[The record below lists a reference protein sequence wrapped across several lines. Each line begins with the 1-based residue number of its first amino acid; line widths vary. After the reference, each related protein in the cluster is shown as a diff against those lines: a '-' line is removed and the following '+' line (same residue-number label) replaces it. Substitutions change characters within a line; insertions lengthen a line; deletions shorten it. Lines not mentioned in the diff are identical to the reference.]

1 MTQQPLARTA
11 PLPDPVEQ
19 ADAPSTTPVDAFD
32 QEVATPDLVRLY
44 LDEIGKAPLL
54 DAATEV
60 DLAQRIEAGLYA
72 RHLLD
77 QLGHRRAVKLR
88 DARKIATTS
97 ELDRLAT
104 DGDLAKRAF
113 IRANLRLVV
122 SLARRYRRASMPLL
136 DLIQEGNVGLVR
148 AVEKFDYARGYK
160 FSTYA
165 TWWIRQ
171 SIGRAIAEQS
181 RTVRLPVH
189 QVEKL
194 SRLSRTRRELAAS
207 LGRDATD
214 VEVAAEMGLDVD
226 TVQDLDPISRTPA
239 SLDALVGEDGGTT
252 LGDLVDAADPSP
264 EDIVVE
270 NDSRDALVGLVDRL
284 TEREAEVI
292 RCRYGLVPGPKQTY
306 ERSPAASASPGS
318 GCARSSA
325 RRSTSCAAGCESDE
339 DDRQRP
345 STCARTAVDQ
355 RPVAGARLQRRAVD
369 RAAEVVHRLARPAG
383 PARPSGRAG
392 PARAARTPPTTS
404 SPAQT
409 NIAVRYAG
417 CSRSGSA

>member
-1 MTQQPLARTA
+1 MTQQPLSRTA
-11 PLPDPVEQ
+11 PLPESTAVTQPDLYVLPDLSDSDGTASDTPDV
-19 ADAPSTTPVDAFD
+19 ATPAPATDAFD

-60 DLAQRIEAGLYA
+60 ELAQRIEAGLYA

-88 DARKIATTS
+88 EARKVAS
-97 ELDRLAT
+97 SVELTRLV
-104 DGDLAKRAF
+104 DQGEVAKRAF

-122 SLARRYRRASMPLL
+122 SLARRYTRASMPLL

-194 SRLSRTRRELAAS
+194 SRLSRTRRDLSAT

-214 VEVAAEMGLDVD
+214 AEVAVEMGVDVD
-226 TVQDLDPISRTPA
+226 TVQDLDRISRTPA
-239 SLDALVGEDGGTT
+239 SLDALVGDDGGTT
-252 LGDLVDAADPSP
+252 LGDLVDASDATP
-264 EDIVVE
+264 EDLVVE
-270 NDSRDALVGLVDRL
+270 ADSRGELIGLVDRL
-284 TEREAEVI
+284 TDRESEVI

-306 ERSPAASASPGS
+306 EEI
-318 GCARSSA
+318 
-325 RRSTSCAAGCESDE
+325 AGRIGVSRERVRQIEREALERLRLWVSDT
-339 DDRQRP
+339 D
-345 STCARTAVDQ
+345 
-355 RPVAGARLQRRAVD
+355 
-369 RAAEVVHRLARPAG
+369 
-383 PARPSGRAG
+383 
-392 PARAARTPPTTS
+392 
-404 SPAQT
+404 
-409 NIAVRYAG
+409 
-417 CSRSGSA
+417 

>member
-11 PLPDPVEQ
+11 PDRTGDSQPDLTLLPDVS
-19 ADAPSTTPVDAFD
+19 AAAPEPLDGIGVVPPVDAFD
-32 QEVATPDLVRLY
+32 LEVATPDLVRLY

-77 QLGHRRAVKLR
+77 DLGHRRAVKLR
-88 DARKIATTS
+88 EARKVATTL

-104 DGDLAKRAF
+104 DGELAKRAF

-122 SLARRYRRASMPLL
+122 SLARRYTRASMPLL

-194 SRLSRTRRELAAS
+194 SRLSRTRRDLSAS
-207 LGRDATD
+207 LGRDASD
-214 VEVAAEMGLDVD
+214 AEVAAELDLD
-226 TVQDLDPISRTPA
+226 LETVQDLDRISRTPA
-239 SLDALVGEDGGTT
+239 SLDALVGDDGGTT

-270 NDSRDALVGLVDRL
+270 HDSRDELVGLVDRL
-284 TEREAEVI
+284 TDREAEVI

-306 ERSPAASASPGS
+306 E
-318 GCARSSA
+318 
-325 RRSTSCAAGCESDE
+325 EI
-339 DDRQRP
+339 
-345 STCARTAVDQ
+345 
-355 RPVAGARLQRRAVD
+355 
-369 RAAEVVHRLARPAG
+369 
-383 PARPSGRAG
+383 SGRLGVSRERVRQIEREALE
-392 PARAARTPPTTS
+392 RLRLWVSAAD
-404 SPAQT
+404 
-409 NIAVRYAG
+409 
-417 CSRSGSA
+417 

>member
-11 PLPDPVEQ
+11 PLPE
-19 ADAPSTTPVDAFD
+19 STTTQPDLYVLPELSDSEDTTSDQTTPAPATDVFD

-88 DARKIATTS
+88 EARKVATTRS
-97 ELDRLAT
+97 SWTGSPTE
-104 DGDLAKRAF
+104 GELAKRAF

-122 SLARRYRRASMPLL
+122 SLARRYTRASMPLL

-194 SRLSRTRRELAAS
+194 SRLSRTRRDLSAS

-214 VEVAAEMGLDVD
+214 AEVAAEMGARRRHRPGPRP
-226 TVQDLDPISRTPA
+226 DLP
-239 SLDALVGEDGGTT
+239 DAGQPGRPRGRRRRH
-252 LGDLVDAADPSP
+252 DARRPRRRADPSP
-264 EDIVVE
+264 EDLVVE
-270 NDSRDALVGLVDRL
+270 ADSRDALVGLVDRL
-284 TEREAEVI
+284 TDREAEVI

-306 ERSPAASASPGS
+306 EEI
-318 GCARSSA
+318 
-325 RRSTSCAAGCESDE
+325 AGRLGVSRERVRQIEREALERLRLWVSDT
-339 DDRQRP
+339 D
-345 STCARTAVDQ
+345 
-355 RPVAGARLQRRAVD
+355 
-369 RAAEVVHRLARPAG
+369 
-383 PARPSGRAG
+383 
-392 PARAARTPPTTS
+392 
-404 SPAQT
+404 
-409 NIAVRYAG
+409 
-417 CSRSGSA
+417 

>member
-1 MTQQPLARTA
+1 LTQLPLSRFPLDTDRSPSTA
-11 PLPDPVEQ
+11 TPG
-19 ADAPSTTPVDAFD
+19 STTPDTSLADTTTDVLDTVAPEPAEE
-32 QEVATPDLVRLY
+32 EVGTPDLVRLY

-77 QLGHRRAVKLR
+77 GLDTLHGRRAVKLQA
-88 DARKIATTS
+88 ARKVAS
-97 ELDRLAT
+97 SAELDRLAE
-104 DGDLAKRAF
+104 DGELAKRAF

-122 SLARRYRRASMPLL
+122 SLARRYTRASMPLL

-171 SIGRAIAEQS
+171 AIGRAIAEQS

-194 SRLSRTRRELAAS
+194 SRLSRTRRDMGAS
-207 LGRDATD
+207 LGREPSDA
-214 VEVAAEMGLDVD
+214 EVAEELGITVD
-226 TVQDLDPISRTPA
+226 AVEDLDAISRTPA
-239 SLDALVGEDGGTT
+239 SLDALVGDDGGTT

-264 EDIVVE
+264 EDLVV
-270 NDSRDALVGLVDRL
+270 DQATRGAVVGLVDRL
-284 TEREAEVI
+284 ADREAEVI

-306 ERSPAASASPGS
+306 EQI
-318 GCARSSA
+318 
-325 RRSTSCAAGCESDE
+325 AGRLGVSRERV
-339 DDRQRP
+339 RQIERE
-345 STCARTAVDQ
+345 ALEHLRDWVAETA
-355 RPVAGARLQRRAVD
+355 
-369 RAAEVVHRLARPAG
+369 
-383 PARPSGRAG
+383 
-392 PARAARTPPTTS
+392 
-404 SPAQT
+404 
-409 NIAVRYAG
+409 
-417 CSRSGSA
+417 

>member
-1 MTQQPLARTA
+1 MTQLPLSRL
-11 PLPDPVEQ
+11 PLDT
-19 ADAPSTTPVDAFD
+19 DRSPSTPASDMSTTDTST
-32 QEVATPDLVRLY
+32 EVLDTVAREPAEEEVGTPDLVRLY

-72 RHLLD
+72 RHLLQGLD
-77 QLGHRRAVKLR
+77 TLHGRRAVKLQA
-88 DARKIATTS
+88 ARKVASST
-97 ELDRLAT
+97 ELDQLAE
-104 DGDLAKRAF
+104 DGELAKRAF

-122 SLARRYRRASMPLL
+122 SLARRYTRASMPLL

-194 SRLSRTRRELAAS
+194 SRLGRARRDLSAS

-214 VEVAAEMGLDVD
+214 AEVATEMGLDIDV
-226 TVQDLDPISRTPA
+226 VQDLDRISRTPA
-239 SLDALVGEDGGTT
+239 SLDALVGDDGGTT
-252 LGDLVDAADPSP
+252 LGDLVDAADPGP

-270 NDSRDALVGLVDRL
+270 HDSRDALVGLVDRL

-306 ERSPAASASPGS
+306 EQIS
-318 GCARSSA
+318 GRLGVSRERVRQIEREALDRLRLWVA
-325 RRSTSCAAGCESDE
+325 E
-339 DDRQRP
+339 DD
-345 STCARTAVDQ
+345 
-355 RPVAGARLQRRAVD
+355 
-369 RAAEVVHRLARPAG
+369 
-383 PARPSGRAG
+383 
-392 PARAARTPPTTS
+392 
-404 SPAQT
+404 
-409 NIAVRYAG
+409 
-417 CSRSGSA
+417 

>member
-1 MTQQPLARTA
+1 MTQQPLSRTDVLPERPA
-11 PLPDPVEQ
+11 PEQPDLYLLPDPD
-19 ADAPSTTPVDAFD
+19 DANGHDETLEPSTAAVDVYD

-60 DLAQRIEAGLYA
+60 ELAQRIEAGLYA

-88 DARKIATTS
+88 EARKVASTV
-97 ELDRLAT
+97 ELTRLAQE
-104 DGDLAKRAF
+104 GELAKRAF

-122 SLARRYRRASMPLL
+122 SLARRYNRASMPLL

-194 SRLSRTRRELAAS
+194 SRLSRTRRDLSAS

-214 VEVAAEMGLDVD
+214 VEVAAELGVPLEE
-226 TVQDLDPISRTPA
+226 VQDLERISRTPA
-239 SLDALVGEDGGTT
+239 SLDALVGDDGGTT
-252 LGDLVDAADPSP
+252 LGDLVDAAEPTP
-264 EDIVVE
+264 EDLVVE
-270 NDSRDALVGLVDRL
+270 ADSRGALVGLVDRL
-284 TEREAEVI
+284 TDREAEVI

-306 ERSPAASASPGS
+306 E
-318 GCARSSA
+318 
-325 RRSTSCAAGCESDE
+325 EI
-339 DDRQRP
+339 
-345 STCARTAVDQ
+345 
-355 RPVAGARLQRRAVD
+355 
-369 RAAEVVHRLARPAG
+369 
-383 PARPSGRAG
+383 SGRLGVSRERVRQIEREALE
-392 PARAARTPPTTS
+392 RLRLWVS
-404 SPAQT
+404 SSEQ
-409 NIAVRYAG
+409 
-417 CSRSGSA
+417 